1 MANLH
6 RNTHCIIYRQ
16 TKWWTKSFFYS
27 LGGAEVTIVIV
38 FSWWNDVTII
48 DQWNDVMS
56 IALVICVNCVVGVTC
71 FQAFFSYP
79 EMQPLLKHF
88 CVYHVSAPGQ
98 RDNAPLI
105 SFGWCIVHLF
115 FNVHF
120 IRVNGLDIKKPS
132 VVQYLTSTNTW
143 NFYCTLIICWFHSV
157 VEVGGAA
164 ILKVCSWLLQKIF
177 GVLNL
182 PTS

>member
-1 MANLH
+1 
-6 RNTHCIIYRQ
+6 
-16 TKWWTKSFFYS
+16 
-27 LGGAEVTIVIV
+27 
-38 FSWWNDVTII
+38 
-48 DQWNDVMS
+48 MS

-120 IRVNGLDIKKPS
+120 IRVNGLDIKKTFCS
-132 VVQYLTSTNTW
+132 AVFDIYKHLEFLLYINNLLISFSGWSWWCGDFKGLQ
-143 NFYCTLIICWFHSV
+143 LIIT
-157 VEVGGAA
+157 
-164 ILKVCSWLLQKIF
+164 KIF
-177 GVLNL
+177 WCVEFTNFIDCI
-182 PTS
+182 PTTCAIDPVQVGRGLVSWSSNSSLSSSSRIVVSQYHSLLWSL